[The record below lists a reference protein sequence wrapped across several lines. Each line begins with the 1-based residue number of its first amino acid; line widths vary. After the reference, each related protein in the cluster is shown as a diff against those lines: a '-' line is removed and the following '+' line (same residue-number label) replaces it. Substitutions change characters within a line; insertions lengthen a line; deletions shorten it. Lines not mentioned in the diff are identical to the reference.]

1 MRHYPT
7 LVEDWETVFSPPPS
21 RIRSLLSKPVGGNSG
36 LLLPISRKKHVTIGA
51 GWAAIST
58 DNKSCPWTEQDVEDL
73 KTYEKL
79 RFFGFGEIALLEKSP
94 PTAVVRKKV
103 NSKRVAE
110 ILNLWG
116 RLDEWRNT
124 PWKMEIAARATRKD
138 PET

>member
-7 LVEDWETVFSPPPS
+7 LVDGWETVFSPPPS

-51 GWAAIST
+51 GWARIST
-58 DNKSCPWTEQDVEDL
+58 DNKTCEWDIEDVYDL

-79 RFFGFGEIALLEKSP
+79 RFFGFGEVALREKTP
-94 PTAVVRKKV
+94 PTSVVRKKV
-103 NSKRVAE
+103 NTGHVSE
-110 ILNLWG
+110 IFDLWDQ
-116 RLDEWRNT
+116 LHEWRNT